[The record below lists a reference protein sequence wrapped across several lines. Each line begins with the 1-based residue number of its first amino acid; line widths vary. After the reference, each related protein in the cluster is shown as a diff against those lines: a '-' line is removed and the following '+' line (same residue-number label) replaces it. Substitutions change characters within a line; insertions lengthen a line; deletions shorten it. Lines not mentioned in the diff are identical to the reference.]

1 MQVPTRARRRRVT
14 VVRSVATAIP
24 LAAALVAGSA
34 VPSLAASTVAH
45 PASPGSAAT
54 PAPTTKVAVGQGI
67 GPAMFQHAAVFGTTP
82 ADTPE
87 TVSFVLK
94 ERHLR
99 QLEAQVE
106 LDSSAHLSVAGF
118 AGEYGQPLSVTDG
131 LRAYLGQFGISSH
144 TYADRIDVTATGT
157 AGEFDRALSV
167 QQHQYEV
174 PARPG
179 VGGHAGVPA
188 QRVHGTTQSPRLPYR
203 IARNIVSVLGLTNYA
218 PFASDPVH
226 KITAAA
232 GVTLHTTYTG
242 NLTPEDF
249 AKNYHL
255 DPLYSRGDT
264 GAGQTIGIVTLA
276 SVNPSVPYHFWRD
289 ILHITV
295 PSNKITLDNVDGGA
309 GPVSLK
315 NGSDETTL
323 DVEQSGAIA
332 RNASVVVYQAPNT
345 DYGFADAF
353 FAAASQNTADVVSTS
368 WGESETA
375 IAATVAAG
383 QESPTYVQA
392 YDEAFLELAAQ
403 GQTTFASAGDA
414 GAYDASSDLGSTNL
428 SIDNPSD
435 SPFLTAAGGTT
446 LAGSIRAT
454 LPSGKTITASV
465 PAQRAWG
472 WDYLWPLYKA
482 FGAKS
487 ERTFAE
493 ANVVG
498 GGGGFSA
505 VEGKPIYQRGVAG
518 TSSSTAVRYLT
529 PDNYRFADGLLL
541 PTKWRFDP
549 TPSVSVGYGS
559 GRATPDLATDAD
571 PFTGYELYDP
581 QFSGPKLA
589 LGYGGT
595 SFVAPQLAGA
605 TAVIDQYVG
614 GRTGFW
620 NPAIYSFATSGDS
633 PFTPLDTVGT
643 SNDNLYYSGTPGH
656 VFNPGSG
663 LGVPDLARLA
673 SDFAH
678 PPRDHP
684 AP

>member
-1 MQVPTRARRRRVT
+1 MHVPIRAKRRRPT
-14 VVRSVATAIP
+14 VIRSVVTAIP

-34 VPSLAASTVAH
+34 GSSLAATTATR
-45 PASPGSAAT
+45 PATPGSMT
-54 PAPTTKVAVGQGI
+54 TAPNTKVAVPQGV
-67 GPAMFQHAAVFGTTP
+67 GPAMFSRAAVFGNTP

-94 ERHLR
+94 ERHIQR
-99 QLEAQVE
+99 LEAQVE
-106 LDSSAHLSVAGF
+106 FDSSDHVAVAQF
-118 AGEYGQPLSVTDG
+118 ADEYGQPLSVVDG
-131 LRAYLGQFGISSH
+131 LRGYLGRFGISSH
-144 TYADRIDVTATGT
+144 SYSDRVDVIATGT
-157 AGEFDRALSV
+157 AGAFDRALSV
-167 QQHQYEV
+167 QQHQYAL

-218 PFASDPVH
+218 PFASHPVH
-226 KITAAA
+226 ELAAA
-232 GVTLHTTYTG
+232 PGVTLHTTHTG
-242 NLTPEDF
+242 NLTPENF
-249 AKNYHL
+249 AKNYDL
-255 DPLYSRGDT
+255 DPLYADGDT
-264 GAGQTIGIVTLA
+264 GTGETVGIVTLA

-289 ILHITV
+289 ILHIKV
-295 PSNKITLDNVDGGA
+295 PANKITLDNIDGGA
-309 GPVSLK
+309 GAVSLK

-332 RNASVVVYQAPNT
+332 RNASVLVYQAPNT

-353 FAAASQNTADVVSTS
+353 FAAASQNTADSVSTS
-368 WGESETA
+368 WGESDTA
-375 IAATVAAG
+375 VAATVAAG
-383 QESPTYVQA
+383 QESPSYIQA

-414 GAYDASSDLGSTNL
+414 GAYDASRDLGTTNL

-446 LAGSIRAT
+446 LPGAIRAT
-454 LPSGKTITASV
+454 LPSGKTITTSV
-465 PAQRAWG
+465 AAQRAWG

-487 ERTFAE
+487 EAAFAV

-498 GGGGFSA
+498 GGGGFST
-505 VEGKPIYQRGVAG
+505 VEPEPIYQRGAAG
-518 TSSSTAVRYLT
+518 TSSYRAVRYLT
-529 PDNYRFADGLLL
+529 PDDYHNVDGLLL
-541 PTKWRFDP
+541 PSGWRFDP
-549 TPSVSVGYGS
+549 SPSVSTGYGS
-559 GRATPDLATDAD
+559 GRATPDLAADAD

-581 QFSGPKLA
+581 QFTGPKLV

-633 PFTPLDTVGT
+633 PFTSLDTPGR
-643 SNDNLYYSGTPGH
+643 SNDNLFYSGTPGQ
-656 VFNPGSG
+656 VFNPGTG
-663 LGVPDLARLA
+663 LGVPDLAEIA
-673 SDFAH
+673 GDFAH
-678 PPRDHP
+678 APRNHP